1 MASILIIT
9 PTVPYPVR
17 ANGLTIRANP
27 LVQHLAQRHD
37 VHVLAVDDHR
47 ADAATYLDELRK
59 LCASAD
65 MLAPLSSSFAIRSR
79 LLHALTIRPVPPRRL
94 LNAVTPSTLRTA
106 STIVS
111 HRGCEVVLG
120 HGGMTSQALVALGRR
135 FPTLHR
141 VMDWVDSPS
150 LLTKREVDQEEGD
163 QQGRI
168 DSAVRW
174 ERLVNAQ
181 VAHGVYISEADAA
194 FGNHG
199 ARRNVSVIPNG
210 LVDDFAE
217 SVTAEWTAPFSQL
230 PRITLG
236 FLGNMGY
243 QPNHAAAVRLCR
255 HILPAVQA
263 RMPNMRVRAKVIGR
277 GPQPELVEL
286 AGQDVDVT
294 GAVESIWPAMEE
306 VDVFVFPM
314 TVGAGMQNKVIEA
327 LRASRPVIVSPV
339 CAGGIPKVDESGVLV
354 AESTDEIVRQ
364 LQLML
369 SDPDSLRQIV
379 DKGRAF
385 ARRLEWG
392 PFLERYE
399 EVLTSK

>member
-27 LVQHLAQRHD
+27 LVQYLAQRHD

-47 ADAATYLDELRK
+47 ADAARYLDEVRK
-59 LCASAD
+59 LCASAE
-65 MLAPLSSSFAIRSR
+65 MLAPLSTSFAIRSR

-111 HRGCEVVLG
+111 RRACDVALG

-168 DSAVRW
+168 DSTVRW

-181 VAHGVYISEADAA
+181 VAHSVYISEADAD
-194 FGNHG
+194 FGNHD
-199 ARRNVSVIPNG
+199 ARHNISVIPNG

-217 SVTAEWTAPFSQL
+217 SVNTEWTAPFSQL

-255 HILPAVQA
+255 DILPAVQA
-263 RMPNMRVRAKVIGR
+263 RMPDFRVRAKVIGR
-277 GPQPELVEL
+277 VPQRELIDL
-286 AGQDVDVT
+286 AGHDVEIT
-294 GAVESIWPAMEE
+294 GAVDSIWPAMED

-327 LRASRPVIVSPV
+327 LRASRPVVVSPV
-339 CAGGIPKVDESGVLV
+339 CAGGIPRVDESGVLV
-354 AESTDEIVRQ
+354 AESAEEIALQ
-364 LQLML
+364 LQSML
-369 SDPDSLRQIV
+369 SEPDSLRQIV
-379 DKGRAF
+379 DKGLTF
-385 ARRLEWG
+385 ARHLEWG